1 MNSQLWIMVGTWSV
15 FLVAYVI
22 LLTHRKQMERS
33 EDETLHV
40 LADSRLVSMQ
50 EAIAH
55 KLEVLDRWSK
65 ILLAVVIVYGLAIA
79 GYYLYSVWQSN
90 LNATL

>member
-1 MNSQLWIMVGTWSV
+1 MNSQLWIMIGTWSV
-15 FLVAYVI
+15 FLVGYVV
-22 LLTHRKQMERS
+22 LLTYRKQMERS

-50 EAIAH
+50 ETIAH
-55 KLEVLDRWSK
+55 KLDVLDRWCK

-79 GYYLYSVWQSN
+79 GYYLYSAWQSN